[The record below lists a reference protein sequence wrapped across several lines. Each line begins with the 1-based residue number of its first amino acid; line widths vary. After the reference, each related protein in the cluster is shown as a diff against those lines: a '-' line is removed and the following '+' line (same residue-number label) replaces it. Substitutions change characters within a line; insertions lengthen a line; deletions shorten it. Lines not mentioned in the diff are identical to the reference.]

1 MDQLHQLYARSL
13 REIQAHASESTETAE
28 GRYFINEAAHLLA
41 ALRLWAQSISRTEQ
55 AVREIL
61 ETVDA
66 AALRDVASQ
75 LRGLEGDGKAA
86 FQPPACDRLVR
97 LASTVT
103 AAPTRAKA
111 SPPIR

>member
-1 MDQLHQLYARSL
+1 M

-75 LRGLEGDGKAA
+75 LRGLEGSGAKT
-86 FQPPACDRLVR
+86 
-97 LASTVT
+97 ASATT
-103 AAPTRAKA
+103 AAMAKLPSSHLRAIA
-111 SPPIR
+111 SYALRAL